1 MNHRVF
7 DDMVFTSDNWYMAQ
21 NFTVEATDDDVIL
34 ESPYGSFLKVF
45 VPDGVNTTE
54 NITLLVKEEDI
65 GTASYFTIRHQS

>member
-1 MNHRVF
+1 MFRVF
-7 DDMVFTSDNWYMAQ
+7 DEMVFTSDNWYMAQ

-45 VPDGVNTTE
+45 VPDGANTTE

-65 GTASYFTIRHQS
+65 GAAIYMYT